1 MQAVMR
7 TLRAIDIAQ
16 YGIARLMLI
25 VDQRVI
31 PGTQS
36 ITMRMSDR
44 ATEVRNIRLGNT
56 TQYQPKCEKNIQN
69 RYSWNDTAIHLETRC

>member
-44 ATEVRNIRLGNT
+44 AEISDGYYGNHFRGV
-56 TQYQPKCEKNIQN
+56 K
-69 RYSWNDTAIHLETRC
+69 